1 MPTSPESVL
10 QKGPGIEKT
19 SAKVN
24 VLFYLGYKWGVTV
37 LL

>member
-10 QKGPGIEKT
+10 QKGPGIENT

-24 VLFYLGYKWGVTV
+24 VFVILFGL
-37 LL
+37 